1 MRPRRC
7 LAILTLAGLPL
18 VVFAAPAQASS
29 TRTVQADVASDGTQA
44 DLGVCP
50 SPSDPFEPSPV
61 CREPDQA
68 AMSADGRFVAF
79 QSSATNLVG
88 HDTNNRSDVFV
99 HDRVSGTTTRV
110 SVSSRG
116 RQADG
121 DSWGPDISA
130 DGRLVS
136 FISDAGNLVA
146 RDTNGC
152 TDPTTATFCA
162 DVFVHDLRTG
172 TTTRANVSS
181 TGAQSEPDP
190 DYVTASIAANGR
202 YVAFTASA
210 SNLVP
215 GDTNQGPDVFV
226 RDLAAGT
233 TSVMSVGRDGQPANT
248 SGGGG
253 RPDISADGRFVAFA
267 TGSPL
272 VATDTN
278 GLFDIYL
285 RDRSRGTTTRV
296 SVSPDRQ
303 QFLDDSFR
311 PHLSPDGRFVVFT
324 MGFNLTAFVFDRVPG
339 RTSLVAD
346 GAVAQAI
353 SGGGRFVAF
362 TSDATDLVAGDT
374 NGATDVFVRDRALG
388 TVRRV
393 SVASGGAQADNRSFD
408 ADLSADGRFVSF
420 VSEATNLVPHDTN
433 GTTDVFARGPLSD
446 S

>member
-1 MRPRRC
+1 
-7 LAILTLAGLPL
+7 
-18 VVFAAPAQASS
+18 
-29 TRTVQADVASDGTQA
+29 
-44 DLGVCP
+44 
-50 SPSDPFEPSPV
+50 
-61 CREPDQA
+61 
-68 AMSADGRFVAF
+68 
-79 QSSATNLVG
+79 
-88 HDTNNRSDVFV
+88 
-99 HDRVSGTTTRV
+99 
-110 SVSSRG
+110 
-116 RQADG
+116 
-121 DSWGPDISA
+121 
-130 DGRLVS
+130 
-136 FISDAGNLVA
+136 
-146 RDTNGC
+146 
-152 TDPTTATFCA
+152 
-162 DVFVHDLRTG
+162 
-172 TTTRANVSS
+172 
-181 TGAQSEPDP
+181 
-190 DYVTASIAANGR
+190 
-202 YVAFTASA
+202 VAFTASA